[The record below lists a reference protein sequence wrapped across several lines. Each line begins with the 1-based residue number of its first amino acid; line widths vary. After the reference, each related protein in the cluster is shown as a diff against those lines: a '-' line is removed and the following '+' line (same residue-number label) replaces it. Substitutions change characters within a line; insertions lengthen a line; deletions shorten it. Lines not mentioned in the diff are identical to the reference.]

1 MDAKLRT
8 NLGIRS
14 DVERFKSNRK
24 AEELVASPRKFH
36 YPRRLSPTADIFTYG
51 LTSLARGAGG
61 WGEQVRLAS
70 GLAEDLWGPII
81 TNPCWLG
88 ATRPIHNTGKIRAIS
103 NARLIQDYSI
113 SSLIGPQHFNYYIHL
128 FAMNSMKVPFSDL
141 SP

>member
-88 ATRPIHNTGKIRAIS
+88 ATRPTNKKAKQVQS
-103 NARLIQDYSI
+103 NMCTSMGP
-113 SSLIGPQHFNYYIHL
+113 SSLKRYNGGRQFNIL
-128 FAMNSMKVPFSDL
+128 TDGWIL
-141 SP
+141 L